1 MSYFAGYQVTRAVDN
16 FRTSK
21 LRCGGRMEE
30 KASLPELYWIHS
42 TLRSW
47 PLAFHQH
54 SQRTDEQTHLTVVR
68 RRDFGTLALKK
79 LMMS

>member
-30 KASLPELYWIHS
+30 KASLPELYWTHS

-47 PLAFHQH
+47 PLA
-54 SQRTDEQTHLTVVR
+54 LTISIVR
-68 RRDFGTLALKK
+68 ELTSRLTSRSCSGEI
-79 LMMS
+79 SGHWH